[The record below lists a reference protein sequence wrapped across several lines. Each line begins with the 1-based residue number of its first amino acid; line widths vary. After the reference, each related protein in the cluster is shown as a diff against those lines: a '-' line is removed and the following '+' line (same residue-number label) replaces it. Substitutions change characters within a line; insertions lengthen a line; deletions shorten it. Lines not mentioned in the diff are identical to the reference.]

1 MLIDCGEGTQISM
14 KERNLPVRHIDAIA
28 ITHFHADH
36 TAGLPG
42 LLLSMAKAD
51 RTEPIVIYG
60 PKGLHEMMEGVRLIA
75 RYIPFEIQEVELEK
89 GDGFTV
95 DHLQVTSFPLRHS
108 VACIGYTM
116 ELKRTPKFDKEK
128 AEANHVPLKLWGRLQ
143 KGNTVEQD
151 GILYTPDLVLGA
163 QRKGLKVVYAT
174 DTRPVNAL
182 AAAAEEADLLI
193 TEGMYGD
200 TEKIEKAK
208 LNRHMMMQEACNL
221 AKEANDRRL
230 WLTHY
235 SPSMH
240 DPYLHMEECTSIFE
254 HTVISMD
261 GQHIDL
267 SYDNGE
273 NRDD

>member
-51 RTEPIVIYG
+51 RKEPIVIYG

-75 RYIPFEIQEVELEK
+75 RYIPFEIEEVELEK

-95 DHLQVTSFPLRHS
+95 DNLQITSFPLRHS
-108 VACIGYTM
+108 VPCIGYTM
-116 ELKRTPKFDKEK
+116 ELKRTPRFDKEK
-128 AEANHVPLKLWGRLQ
+128 AVANHIPLKYWGRLQ
-143 KGNTVEQD
+143 KGNTIEED
-151 GILYTPDLVLGA
+151 GVIYTPDQVLGEE
-163 QRKGLKVVYAT
+163 RKGLKVVYAT

-182 AAAAEEADLLI
+182 AEAAKHADLLI

-200 TEKIEKAK
+200 EEKADKAK
-208 LNRHMMMQEACNL
+208 LNRHMMMQEACLL
-221 AKEANDRRL
+221 ARDAEVSQL

-240 DPYLHMEECTSIFE
+240 DPFQYRDVCRSIFD
-254 HTVISMD
+254 HTVISTD
-261 GQHIDL
+261 GQHADL
-267 SYDNGE
+267 SYDHGE
-273 NRDD
+273 Q

>member
-28 ITHFHADH
+28 ITHYHADH

-51 RTEPIVIYG
+51 RSEPIVIYG
-60 PKGLHEMMEGVRLIA
+60 PKGLHEMMEGVRLLA
-75 RYIPFEIQEVELEK
+75 RYIPFEIEEVELEK
-89 GDGFTV
+89 GDCFTV
-95 DHLQVTSFPLRHS
+95 DNLQVTSFPLRHS
-108 VACIGYTM
+108 VPCVGYAM
-116 ELKRTPKFDKEK
+116 ELKRTPRFDKEK
-128 AEANHVPLKLWGRLQ
+128 AEANQVPLKLWGRLQ
-143 KGNTVEQD
+143 KGNAIEQD
-151 GILYTPDLVLGA
+151 GILYTPDMVLGEE
-163 QRKGLKVVYAT
+163 RKGLKVVYAT

-182 AAAAEEADLLI
+182 AAAAAGADLLI

-200 TEKIEKAK
+200 LEKMEKAK
-208 LNRHMMMQEACNL
+208 LNRHMMMQEACQL
-221 AKEANDRRL
+221 AGDAQVGRL

-240 DPYLHMEECTSIFE
+240 DPFIYADACRSVFE
-254 HTVISMD
+254 NTVISAD

-267 SYDNGE
+267 RFDNGE
-273 NRDD
+273 